1 MRLLSC
7 TGFLSATLTHF
18 SESTFPLKPN
28 QSLPKKGKI
37 DFLYV
42 QVRKTYMK
50 LKQMLDATSVCVSFC
65 MSATYLLTM
74 LKDTQKSCDFGPD

>member
-7 TGFLSATLTHF
+7 TGFLSATHTHF

-42 QVRKTYMK
+42 QGRKTYMK
-50 LKQMLDATSVCVSFC
+50 LKERLDTTSMC
-65 MSATYLLTM
+65 APTYLLTM